1 MTISHIFD
9 SVDLTEA
16 QKQKIDEA
24 FETALQTKLDEK
36 IVELEQ
42 HAEDYGQ
49 YLVEQTEEANQKYLA
64 EHVHPYFED
73 IAATAAKEFIAEH
86 KEKFEA
92 ISGNMLAE
100 GLLQDMKQ
108 LFEKHNVSVPEA
120 ESQLEK
126 LAESNR
132 RINALMAESRQKD
145 AEIEK
150 LVKTALVEKATV
162 GLTESQKDK
171 ISDELMQM
179 VFVSEEQFTKACTRL
194 VESIEEKPAE
204 PAKPITENTQ
214 DTPTSGFTW

>member
-1 MTISHIFD
+1 
-9 SVDLTEA
+9 
-16 QKQKIDEA
+16 
-24 FETALQTKLDEK
+24 
-36 IVELEQ
+36 
-42 HAEDYGQ
+42 
-49 YLVEQTEEANQKYLA
+49 
-64 EHVHPYFED
+64 
-73 IAATAAKEFIAEH
+73 
-86 KEKFEA
+86 
-92 ISGNMLAE
+92 
-100 GLLQDMKQ
+100 MKQ

-126 LAESNR
+126 LAESNQ

-194 VESIEEKPAE
+194 VESIEEKPTE
-204 PAKPITENTQ
+204 PAKPITENKQ

>member
-9 SVDLTEA
+9 SVELTEA

-42 HAEDYGQ
+42 HAEDYRQ

-108 LFEKHNVSVPEA
+108 LFEKHNVTVPEA

-126 LAESNR
+126 LAESNQ

-204 PAKPITENTQ
+204 PAKTITENKQ
-214 DTPTSGFTW
+214 DKTTGFTW